1 MGKNIKKIQDMLSGD
16 YKSKIQVGASS
27 VGRSHMDSRREGE
40 TWTDLEGKS
49 WQKKNGIISSV
60 RSLPN
65 VGLFNK
71 RCNECGRDCSKVHKK
86 QPHHDTW
93 KRFERCFYCQINY
106 ETLLKSKS
114 IGENGN
120 KWQFWIKLQMLKRW
134 ETIDQEIQ
142 HLVFEN
148 SDVKVNDKALM
159 NALANENIRQSRED
173 IKKSSQ

>member
-1 MGKNIKKIQDMLSGD
+1 MGKNVKKIQDMLSGD
-16 YKSKIQVGASS
+16 YKTNIQVGYGDQDVQQHRQ
-27 VGRSHMDSRREGE
+27 VGDRWVDSEGIE
-40 TWTDLEGKS
+40 WEQKEGFYTKVS
-49 WQKKNGIISSV
+49 KLPDVGIFSKKC
-60 RSLPN
+60 
-65 VGLFNK
+65 K
-71 RCNECGRDCSKVHKK
+71 DCGRDCSRVHTK
-86 QPHHDTW
+86 QPHYDTW

-142 HLVFEN
+142 HLVFHN

-159 NALANENIRQSRED
+159 NALANENIRQARED
-173 IKKSSQ
+173 VKNTSQ